1 MAPLLELVGLR
12 KAYGALVVTDQ
23 LDLTVAAGEAVG
35 IIGPNGAGKSTL
47 FNLVSGDVRP
57 DAGSIRLA
65 GQDIA
70 ALPPHARARLGIGRS
85 YQIPLPF
92 TRMSVFENLLVGAS
106 FAGRT
111 RVPDPA
117 AHCASVLDQTG
128 LRPSADLPAG
138 RLTLLD
144 RKRLELARALATRPR
159 LLLLDEIAGGL
170 TDAESH
176 ALVDTIRAVRAA
188 SDVAIVWIEHVLHAL
203 MPAISRLVVLNF
215 GRKLAEGDPRTVLAS
230 EAVRTIYLGIDDE
243 PAAA

>member
-57 DAGSIRLA
+57 DAGSVRLA

-117 AHCASVLDQTG
+117 AHCAAVLDQTG

-215 GRKLAEGDPRTVLAS
+215 GRKLSEGDPRTVLAS

>member
-1 MAPLLELVGLR
+1 MPPLLELAGLR
-12 KAYGALVVTDQ
+12 KAYGALVVTDG
-23 LDLTVAAGEAVG
+23 LDLSVAAGEAVG

-57 DAGSIRLA
+57 DAGSVRLG

-70 ALPPHARARLGIGRS
+70 GLPPHARARLGIGRS

-92 TRMSVFENLLVGAS
+92 TRMSVYENLLVGAR
-106 FAGRT
+106 FAGRA

-117 AHCASVLDQTG
+117 RHCAAVLEQTG
-128 LRPSADLPAG
+128 LAGSADLPAG

-144 RKRLELARALATRPR
+144 RKRLELARALATAPR

-176 ALVDTIRAVRAA
+176 ALVDTIGAVRSA

-203 MPAISRLVVLNF
+203 LPAISRLVVLNF
-215 GRKLAEGDPRTVLAS
+215 GRKLAEGDPQAVLAD
-230 EAVRTIYLGIDDE
+230 EAVRTIYLGIDDA